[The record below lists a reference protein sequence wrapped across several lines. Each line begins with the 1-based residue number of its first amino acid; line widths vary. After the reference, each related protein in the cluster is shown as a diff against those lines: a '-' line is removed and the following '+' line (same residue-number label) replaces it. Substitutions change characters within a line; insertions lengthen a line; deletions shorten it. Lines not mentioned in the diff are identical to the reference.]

1 MRLIKEFKIKR
12 QDVLEA
18 FLVSLPILTYWV
30 YWTLHPSYWM
40 SGGDPGALYFIDSLS
55 VFIGKSYAYV
65 DHPGTPVQLIGS
77 FLLALAYPFFRSREA
92 FIQFFLARPGAFFLM
107 ANIFLLGANLLC
119 AMVFYKTVKETLR
132 QNRVLGAMAITLL
145 FFVAHPLG
153 YQSLTLWSHN
163 SLNYPIGTLLLI
175 WLYRELRNGQDIK
188 HTKLILLGLA
198 CGILAIA
205 QIYFFAWIVAGV
217 FTIFIYVLR
226 LGKGFKQAVISGL
239 YMSLGGLIGI
249 LLMLIPI
256 HKELPRFAKWI
267 GSIVTHLG
275 IYGSGESG
283 VFSLSLI
290 PLSISFW
297 WATIRFMII
306 LLLVIVA
313 ILGLFAFW
321 ARKTVTR
328 IPVGDYSMT
337 IGLLLQIGI
346 ILLLM
351 IKASVKLRYSL
362 SLAGILPMLIL
373 LTVKLLESTPWKT
386 SLVFKAAYILTLAG
400 VIISLYNQ
408 KENVDY
414 WSQLEKDTQKSK
426 DRAVNRFAKKMGMKE
441 EDVVV
446 VYAYATPLKC
456 AGLLQ
461 ASNWTGSFKNELEKV
476 CPNQYA
482 VWDSNIEL
490 NTAVPVRAITDIDWD
505 IVVWPGNGS
514 DLPKY
519 LDSVGAVN
527 IPKSWNALYPSWF
540 FIHPK
545 VWTD

>member
-1 MRLIKEFKIKR
+1 MKSIKEFKIKR
-12 QDVLEA
+12 QDAVEA

-55 VFIGKSYAYV
+55 VFIGKSYVYV

-77 FLLALAYPFFRSREA
+77 FLLALTYPFFQSREA
-92 FIQFFLARPGAFFLM
+92 FVQFFIARPGVFFLM
-107 ANIFLLGANLLC
+107 ANIFLLAVNLLC
-119 AMVFYKTVKETLR
+119 ATVFYKTVKETLH
-132 QNRVLGAMAITLL
+132 QNRVVGAMAITLL
-145 FFVAHPLG
+145 FFIAHPLS

-175 WLYRELRNGQDIK
+175 WLYREMRNEQDVK
-188 HTKLILLGLA
+188 HTKLILLGLT
-198 CGILAIA
+198 CGVLAIA
-205 QIYFFAWIVAGV
+205 QMYFFAWIVAGV
-217 FTIFIYVLR
+217 FTIVIYALR
-226 LGKGFKQAVISGL
+226 LGKGFKQAIISGL
-239 YMSLGGLIGI
+239 YMSLGGLIGVV
-249 LLMLIPI
+249 LMLIPI
-256 HKELPRFAKWI
+256 HKELPRFAKWL
-267 GSIVTHLG
+267 GSIITHLG

-290 PLSISFW
+290 PISVSFW
-297 WATIRFMII
+297 WSTIRFMII
-306 LLLVIVA
+306 LLLASLVL
-313 ILGLFAFW
+313 LGVFVSW
-321 ARKTVTR
+321 AKRTATR
-328 IPVGDYSMT
+328 IPAGDYSMVV
-337 IGLLLQIGI
+337 GLLFQITI

-362 SLAGILPMLIL
+362 SLAGILPVLVFLI
-373 LTVKLLESTPWKT
+373 VKFLESTPWKA
-386 SLVFKAAYILTLAG
+386 SLVLKAAYILALAG
-400 VIISLYNQ
+400 VVLSLYNQ

-441 EDVVV
+441 KDVVV

-456 AGLLQ
+456 AGLLH
-461 ASNWTGSFKNELEKV
+461 ASNWTGSFKDELGDV
-476 CPNQYA
+476 CPNQHA

-540 FIHPK
+540 FIHSDVLTK
-545 VWTD
+545 